1 MWVGL
6 PAQCLGAHL
15 LGRGGGGEAVVL
27 PCQTAGALGC
37 GWQNPHSS
45 AWELQ
50 PDMVLGAESF
60 PAADGGEITLFMS
73 FIHSLI
79 NRKHTGSS

>member
-1 MWVGL
+1 VWGGL

-15 LGRGGGGEAVVL
+15 LGWGGGREQQCFLAKLLGHW
-27 PCQTAGALGC
+27 GC

-45 AWELQ
+45 SWELQ